1 MGWKLKYPP
10 ILKFPR
16 FLPTGQQEKEREF
29 QIGGCLSF
37 LNIFFTYH
45 IEHWSN
51 FKVHYDRLWHHFCS
65 KKDNE
70 WKRNDKTEA
79 DHYVCLGCWQ
89 PWTRSQKTKK
99 RWTFSSV
106 FGSNNWGLFQSL
118 VMSDPGCNNN
128 LTPQIKT
135 DQNFDIFH
143 FHRTFP
149 GAAIRRTE
157 LDQVISRPVK
167 N

>member
-1 MGWKLKYPP
+1 MCSEFTSMEQHQYSEAICSSAFKLLPP
-10 ILKFPR
+10 STS
-16 FLPTGQQEKEREF
+16 FLPHMHVGKPPGGRATLPPLSHLLLSYFWQNNQREF
-29 QIGGCLSF
+29 ASFDRPTLLVWNQETEKVFLVVLSLF
-37 LNIFFTYH
+37 
-45 IEHWSN
+45 
-51 FKVHYDRLWHHFCS
+51 
-65 KKDNE
+65 
-70 WKRNDKTEA
+70 
-79 DHYVCLGCWQ
+79 G
-89 PWTRSQKTKK
+89 PRS
-99 RWTFSSV
+99 
-106 FGSNNWGLFQSL
+106 WGLFQSL

-128 LTPQIKT
+128 LTPPIKT